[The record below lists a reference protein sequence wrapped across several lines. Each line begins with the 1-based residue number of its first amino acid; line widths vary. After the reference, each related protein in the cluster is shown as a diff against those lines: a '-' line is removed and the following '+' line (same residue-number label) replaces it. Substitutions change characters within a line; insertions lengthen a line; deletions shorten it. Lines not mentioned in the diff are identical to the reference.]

1 MSSDEFDPM
10 IEKLFAR
17 QAPMADA
24 DLFAADV
31 QKRLAR
37 GSAVRAAVLGGA
49 GLIGGLLALRETA
62 GHLSVSTASG
72 LVGEAAATRG
82 LAQAGASLQS
92 SLDQYGLSQLSLG
105 SMGGMQLFWITAGA
119 IVALL
124 AAGVVKLSQEA

>member
-24 DLFAADV
+24 NLFAADLE
-31 QKRLAR
+31 KRLAR
-37 GSAVRAAVLGGA
+37 GSGVRALVLGGA
-49 GLIGGLLALRETA
+49 GLIGGVLALRETV
-62 GHLSVSTASG
+62 GSLSVSSADSLIG
-72 LVGEAAATRG
+72 DAAVTRG
-82 LAQAGASLQS
+82 LQQAGAGLQAN
-92 SLDQYGLSQLSLG
+92 LDQYGLSQLSLG

-124 AAGVVKLSQEA
+124 AAGVVKLSQET